1 MKEFQR
7 KRKIRRLLYSRLS
20 LLILFILIA
29 LVAKGTWN
37 VYTKERDSRKQ
48 LERVEEELAALEAR
62 DAALQNKID
71 RLKTSE
77 GIEAEIREQFQVT
90 KPGERMV
97 VIVEE
102 GGKSEEAAAPRQSL
116 ISKFF
121 DLFR

>member
-20 LLILFILIA
+20 LLILLILIA
-29 LVAKGTWN
+29 LVAKGAWN
-37 VYTKERDSRKQ
+37 VYAKERDSRKQ
-48 LERVEEELAALEAR
+48 LERVEEELAALKAR
-62 DAALQNKID
+62 GAALQDKID

-102 GGKSEEAAAPRQSL
+102 GKSEEATAPRQSL